1 MGVGECQNMVNKNFL
16 PMVRHHEHGVFLLL
30 GRFFKYGSLSQCGE
44 SKNKFCHQRK
54 CRLWV
59 NNRLYRQPCHRSAY
73 PREADANDANADR
86 PVGMSAVRGKADV
99 ACQGLSGP
107 FLANSG
113 RKVGPVGL
121 SFG

>member
-1 MGVGECQNMVNKNFL
+1 MADEC
-16 PMVRHHEHGVFLLL
+16 
-30 GRFFKYGSLSQCGE
+30 LS
-44 SKNKFCHQRK
+44 
-54 CRLWV
+54 WV
-59 NNRLYRQPCHRSAY
+59 NFGLHEQPRHRSAY

-113 RKVGPVGL
+113 YLIFQRSVRSTDANDWCAEFEAL
-121 SFG
+121 RRFT